1 MMIGSKNKHRGAC
14 QYIWQLMVVSLFI
27 TFTHAMMPA
36 QAAGVSS
43 SYLTPFP
50 SGGTYKVLV
59 IGDGYAEGVWSGLLK
74 AAAGNKKIKLYK
86 EISYSAA
93 LLPRKRRDWLKNLD
107 QILSVNK
114 YDIAV
119 IMVGYRDRRKVK
131 IGGKFRTIDTQQ
143 WGSHYRKRIRQALK
157 KFASRKI
164 AVYWVGQPIV
174 RQERLRKE
182 MDIINQMAK
191 IQTSSAEVRFIDH
204 WLHFANDQGLF
215 TPYGPDVRGKIRL
228 LRPRDGVFFT
238 RAGYEK
244 LGHFIYKF
252 IQRDMRDA
260 KSDRN
265 VSLLGGVADQNYLL
279 RRHAIE
285 NPRNRKGKGETV
297 QGKQADKAY
306 KKRLNQLSGGRNLYE
321 TPQHSTIMI
330 RDQNNPIGGKVRL
343 KIVRPAIPA
352 IAFTITKR
360 STTIQAQDKE
370 DPALMVEK
378 GQQMMGLAIASSLPQ
393 FNSDNSQRRMPLT
406 QTQYYKL
413 VVRGDAQESRQGRAD
428 YFVWQ
433 RKKTASEE
441 TAKTKEKQPEQENN

>member
-1 MMIGSKNKHRGAC
+1 MMTRHKYNLKAAC
-14 QYIWQLMVVSLFI
+14 RSVWHLIAICLFI
-27 TFTHAMMPA
+27 TLAQATTHA

-74 AAAGNKKIKLYK
+74 AAAGNRKIKLYK

-93 LLPRKRRDWLKNLD
+93 LLPRKRRDWLRNLD

-119 IMVGYRDRRKVK
+119 VMVGYRDRRKVK
-131 IGGKFRTIDTQQ
+131 IGGKVRTIESPQ

-191 IQTSSAEVRFIDH
+191 IQTSSAEVKFIDH

-215 TPYGPDVRGKIRL
+215 TNYGPDVNGKIRL

-244 LGHFIYKF
+244 LGHFVYKF

-265 VSLLGGVADQNYLL
+265 VSLLGDGADQNYLL

-285 NPRNRKGKGETV
+285 NPRNRKGE
-297 QGKQADKAY
+297 GKAAKTKQSDKSY
-306 KKRLNQLSGGRNLYE
+306 QKRLSQLSGGRNLYE
-321 TPQHSTIMI
+321 SPLHSTIMI
-330 RDQNNPIGGKVRL
+330 RDKKNPTGAKVRL

-378 GQQMMGLAIASSLPQ
+378 DHQMMGLAIASSLPQ

-433 RKKTASEE
+433 RKKTAREE
-441 TAKTKEKQPEQENN
+441 QAKAKQPEQKNN